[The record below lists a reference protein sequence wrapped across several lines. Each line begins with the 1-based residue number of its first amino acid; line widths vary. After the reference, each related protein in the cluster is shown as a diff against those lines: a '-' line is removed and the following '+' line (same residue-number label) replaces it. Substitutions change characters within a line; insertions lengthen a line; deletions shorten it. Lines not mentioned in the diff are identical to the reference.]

1 MAMSKYENVI
11 WEDKMKD
18 DIKCTLIALG
28 RAIYGDSLESD
39 CVLVAISYKQRNFAP
54 GPAKYMSALIV
65 YDAPDDNYWR
75 VLMCGESSKSSVG
88 ASLEALLE
96 ELREL
101 MEAHMSESPTTLT
114 EQGLCTLMLT

>member
-1 MAMSKYENVI
+1 M
-11 WEDKMKD
+11 
-18 DIKCTLIALG
+18 
-28 RAIYGDSLESD
+28 
-39 CVLVAISYKQRNFAP
+39 VAISYKHNVFAP
-54 GPAKYMSALIV
+54 GPAKYRSDLIT
-65 YDAPDDNYWR
+65 YDAPDDNFWR
-75 VLMCGESSKSSVG
+75 VVHCGESSKSSVG

>member
-1 MAMSKYENVI
+1 MAMSKYETVI

-18 DIKCTLIALG
+18 AIKYSLIALG

-39 CVLVAISYKQRNFAP
+39 CVVISYKQRNFAP
-54 GPAKYMSALIV
+54 GPAKYRSALIT
-65 YDAPDDNYWR
+65 YDAPDDNFWR
-75 VLMCGESSKSSVG
+75 VVHWGESSKSSVG

-101 MEAHMSESPTTLT
+101 MEAHISESPTTLT
-114 EQGLCTLMLT
+114 EQAFCTLMLT